1 MKKLTLPFFSFDK
14 KTNRLKQWFCFPKME
29 HFKAWSLS
37 SRYKT
42 NCKTIINYFQERTTT
57 INSSTQIMNVNG
69 ATYTTK
75 HQNQLLHGLTDHQVS
90 VMITTLVR
98 SKTPVKVGTVL
109 VRNTVVKHRIRSP
122 VVYRVL
128 YAMVMEHAGI

>member
-1 MKKLTLPFFSFDK
+1 
-14 KTNRLKQWFCFPKME
+14 
-29 HFKAWSLS
+29 
-37 SRYKT
+37 
-42 NCKTIINYFQERTTT
+42 
-57 INSSTQIMNVNG
+57 MNVNG

-128 YAMVMEHAGI
+128 YAMVMEHVGI